1 MSAVPKDD
9 SRQLATLNR
18 AWTAVLR
25 VLAGKVSTASY
36 EAYIRPIK
44 PLSFDGDDVVL
55 GVSSPFASEWIRK
68 NYLAAIHT
76 SLESAL
82 ARKLHVRL
90 RVLPNEVLPLF
101 VQSEPEPLAQ
111 EARRPDPP
119 PWIPSVELYPR
130 FTFENFVV

>member
-44 PLSFDGDDVVL
+44 PLSFVDDEVIL
-55 GVSSPFASEWIRK
+55 GVSSPFASEWTRK
-68 NYLAAIHT
+68 NYLTAIHA

-82 ARKLHVRL
+82 ARKLSVRL
-90 RVLPNEVLPLF
+90 RVLPNEELRLF
-101 VQSEPEPLAQ
+101 THTE
-111 EARRPDPP
+111 
-119 PWIPSVELYPR
+119 
-130 FTFENFVV
+130 